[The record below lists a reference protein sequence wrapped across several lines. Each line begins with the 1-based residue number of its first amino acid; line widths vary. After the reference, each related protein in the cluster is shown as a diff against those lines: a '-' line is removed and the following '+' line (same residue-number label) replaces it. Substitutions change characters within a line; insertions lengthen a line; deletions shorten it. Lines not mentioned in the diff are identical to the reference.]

1 MNYEQA
7 IFDVLLEAGDKGL
20 SVKNI
25 AHHVHN
31 SLNTFFDRV
40 SYEVVYAEV
49 RKYIKKNSRNSYS
62 MLEHA
67 SERGVYRLNK
77 NSEKYMQQQL
87 FQ

>member
-7 IFDVLLEAGDKGL
+7 IFNVLLEAGDKGL

-31 SLNTFFDRV
+31 SVNTFFNHVD
-40 SYEVVYAEV
+40 YEVVYAEV
-49 RKYIKKNSRNSYS
+49 RRYIYKNSRNSYS
-62 MLEHA
+62 VLEHTA
-67 SERGVYRLNK
+67 EWGCYRLNK
-77 NSEKYMQQQL
+77 NSEKYMQLQL

>member
-1 MNYEQA
+1 MNYGQA

-20 SVKNI
+20 SVQNI

-31 SLNTFFDRV
+31 SVNTFFTHV
-40 SYEVVYAEV
+40 SYETVYSEV

-62 MLEHA
+62 VLEHT

-77 NSEKYMQQQL
+77 NSEKYTQLQL